1 MAHNNAHRPLD
12 PDYADRVRESFHRQ
26 GLMNNL
32 GAQLADVQP
41 GSAEIRVAF
50 RNDLTQQHGYFHAGV
65 SGAIADTACG
75 YAAHTLM
82 PADSAVLTVEFKL
95 NLLAPAQ
102 GEELIARAHVVRS
115 GRTLTICTADVY
127 ARRGERE
134 THCATMLATIM
145 CLAGNSDG
153 QKKSSEVITR

>member
-26 GLMNNL
+26 GLMKNL
-32 GAQLADVQP
+32 GAHLVDVQP
-41 GSAEIRVAF
+41 GAAEIRLAF
-50 RNDLTQQHGYFHAGV
+50 RDDLTQQHGYFHAGV

-102 GEELIARAHVVRS
+102 GEELIARARVVRS

-153 QKKSSEVITR
+153 QKKK